1 MVASP
6 LGTLGCWGVDGGGRS
21 IWEIVHTSEKI
32 LATPLI
38 HACNMQ
44 KH

>member
-6 LGTLGCWGVDGGGRS
+6 LGTLGGWGEGGGRS
-21 IWEIVHTSEKI
+21 IWEIVRTSEKI

-38 HACNMQ
+38 HACNI
-44 KH
+44 